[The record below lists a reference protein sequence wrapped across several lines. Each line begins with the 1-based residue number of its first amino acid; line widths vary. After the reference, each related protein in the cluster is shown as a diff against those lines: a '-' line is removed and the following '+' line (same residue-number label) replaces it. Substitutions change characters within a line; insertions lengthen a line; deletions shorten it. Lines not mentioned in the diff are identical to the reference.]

1 METLLFSLNASVS
14 FIPFTLVALLVYLSI
29 RTIYRIHFHPLS
41 HIPGPKLAAATYF
54 YEYYFDLV
62 KSPGGQYIYEVDH
75 LHAKYGPIVRINP
88 DEVQLNN
95 IEWYPTVFSAHSA
108 GRREKYEPMIRAN
121 GSPGAVSSAVAH
133 ELHRVRRAALN
144 PFFSKTAVRRLEP
157 VIRSRVEVLCAGV
170 KSCASRGEIIRL
182 DAAVMALT
190 IDTITSYCFGDA
202 WGALDTPQQSW
213 LDWNRVM
220 NGIFETVV
228 VGRHMPWLAAGM
240 QALPVW
246 AAKMVNPDMAV
257 FAGARERVRTKAREL
272 IEEHVKRSESG
283 KKEQQQVESVNVFEE
298 LLKSDLP
305 EREKDVGH
313 LTDNG
318 LVLVAAGADTSA
330 RLLAVLAYHVLSN
343 ADVLSHL
350 KHELWEVMPD
360 ITTIPEWRELEAL
373 PYLRSVIKESLR
385 IAGLLSTRLTQIA
398 PDEDLTFRDFVVPR
412 GTPVSFNLTTLFNDS
427 KTFDEPDQF
436 RPERWIGDDATVAAL
451 DKYLFPF
458 SRGTRNCVGQ
468 K

>member
-1 METLLFSLNASVS
+1 METLRSSLTTPVSSIPLAIILF
-14 FIPFTLVALLVYLSI
+14 FTYLAL
-29 RTIYRIHFHPLS
+29 RTIYRLYLHPLS

-62 KSPGGQYIYEVDH
+62 KSPGGQYIYEVDR
-75 LHAKYGPIVRINP
+75 LHTKYGPVVRINP

-95 IEWYPTVFSAHSA
+95 IEWYPVIFSAHSA
-108 GRREKYEPMIRAN
+108 GRREKHEPMIRAN
-121 GSPGAVSSAVAH
+121 GSPGAVSSAVSH

-170 KSCASRGEIIRL
+170 QSCANKGEVIRL

-190 IDTITSYCFGDA
+190 IDTITSYCFGDT
-202 WGALDTPQQSW
+202 WGALDVPQQSW

-228 VGRHMPWLAAGM
+228 VGRHMPWLAGGM

-246 AAKMVNPDMAV
+246 AARLVNPDMAV
-257 FAGARERVRTKAREL
+257 FAGAKERVRMRAREL
-272 IEEHVKRSESG
+272 VEEHLKRSEGEES
-283 KKEQQQVESVNVFEE
+283 EQQQKESVNVFEE

-305 EREKDVGH
+305 EKEKDIDH

-330 RLLAVLAYHVLSN
+330 RLLAVLAYYVLSN

-350 KHELWEVMPD
+350 KQELWDMMPD
-360 ITTIPEWRELEAL
+360 VTTIPEWRGLEAL

-398 PDEDLTFRDFVVPR
+398 PDEDLAFGDVVVPR
-412 GTPVSFNLTTLFNDS
+412 GTPISFNLTTLFNDP
-427 KTFDEPDQF
+427 KTFDTPDQF
-436 RPERWIGDDATVAAL
+436 RPERWMGDDAAAAAV

-458 SRGTRNCVGQ
+458 SRGTRSCVGQ